1 MPRVFID
8 GTCIGG
14 GDETVALHRDQ
25 LQMASWKNK
34 DNIVHKSNCFG
45 NCTYMNS
52 VWVWFLTAYFLEK
65 NVTSSFP
72 CKI

>member
-25 LQMASWKNK
+25 LKMESTFLKEQ
-34 DNIVHKSNCFG
+34 G
-45 NCTYMNS
+45 QYCT
-52 VWVWFLTAYFLEK
+52 
-65 NVTSSFP
+65 
-72 CKI
+72 